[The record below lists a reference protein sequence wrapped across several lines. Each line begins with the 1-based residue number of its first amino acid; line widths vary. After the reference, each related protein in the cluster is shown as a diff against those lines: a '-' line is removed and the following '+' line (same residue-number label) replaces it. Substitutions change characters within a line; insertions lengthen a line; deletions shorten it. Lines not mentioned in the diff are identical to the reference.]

1 MSLYTKYKDLPSSSS
16 TQPPQVAP
24 QTPQMAPQMP
34 QMPQMAPQMP
44 QMPQMPQQ
52 MRQNPNLNNNNL
64 NINNNPHINPPP
76 TPTIN
81 SNKGIIE
88 IENIDQK
95 INLIHQNKVCVVDI
109 YADWCGPCKQIAGR
123 YEELSRKY
131 SRPGVCAVAKEN
143 VDKNI
148 KNVSLFPEAKGVPFF
163 QFFKNGVF
171 NTSIVGADIKAVEQ
185 KIVELINS

>member
-24 QTPQMAPQMP
+24 QTPQM
-34 QMPQMAPQMP
+34 P

-64 NINNNPHINPPP
+64 NFNNNPHINP

-148 KNVSLFPEAKGVPFF
+148 KNVSLFPEVKGVPFF